1 MFVEV
6 LQNKTFKVILPKPN
20 MHSIYSYRSVF
31 IHIYN
36 SSSVMVVVNYKI
48 RFYIV
53 SHIGLQSKQNQNAES
68 IAQSISRINSSINS
82 HINRNQKTYQY
93 GVY

>member
-1 MFVEV
+1 
-6 LQNKTFKVILPKPN
+6 
-20 MHSIYSYRSVF
+20 
-31 IHIYN
+31 
-36 SSSVMVVVNYKI
+36 MVVVNYKI
-48 RFYIV
+48 EFYIA
-53 SHIGLQSKQNQNAES
+53 SHIGLQSKQNQYAES